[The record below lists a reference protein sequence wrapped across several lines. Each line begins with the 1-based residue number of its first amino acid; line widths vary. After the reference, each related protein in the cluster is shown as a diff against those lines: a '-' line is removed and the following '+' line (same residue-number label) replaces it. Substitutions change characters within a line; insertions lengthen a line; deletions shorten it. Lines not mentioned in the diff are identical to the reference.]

1 MEAGEEEILT
11 LEADPY
17 VSLALPIP
25 PLITDC
31 IKYRESLPPRD
42 PGALP
47 KAYLNLD
54 RNAKSSSNGDPEIE
68 KAQKAVT
75 FSAPQPPAA
84 PAELSKTGK
93 PLTKKERKAVSAFI
107 HILTKLAR

>member
-1 MEAGEEEILT
+1 LCSIFSISEGVIH
-11 LEADPY
+11 
-17 VSLALPIP
+17 S
-25 PLITDC
+25 
-31 IKYRESLPPRD
+31 ESLPPLD
-42 PGALP
+42 PGTLP

-84 PAELSKTGK
+84 PAELLKTGK
-93 PLTKKERKAVSAFI
+93 PLTKKERKAVSTSEF
-107 HILTKLAR
+107 LTLAGLY